1 MKDLQVIL
9 DTNFLMIPGLYGV
22 DIFSELDRILDRKYE
37 LILPEVVIGELEHLE
52 EEGDSSER
60 RAASVAL
67 DLASRTAEIPSQG
80 PADEE
85 IIRLAREEDEMVV
98 GTNDSDLKKRVRNEG
113 IPVIFLRQKS
123 HLDISGTV

>member
-22 DIFSELDRILDRKYE
+22 DIFSELDRILDRKHE
-37 LILPEVVIGELEHLE
+37 ILVPEVVIGELEHLE

-60 RAASVAL
+60 RAASLAL
-67 DLASRTAEIPSQG
+67 DLASRTEEIPSQG

-85 IIRLAREEDEMVV
+85 IIRLARGDDRVVV